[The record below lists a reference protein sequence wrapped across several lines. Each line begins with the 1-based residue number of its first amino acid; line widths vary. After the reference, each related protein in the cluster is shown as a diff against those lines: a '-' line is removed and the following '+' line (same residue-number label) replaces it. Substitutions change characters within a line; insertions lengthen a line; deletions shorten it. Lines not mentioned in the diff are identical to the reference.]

1 MLAAKT
7 TRRVILLNLLAIF
20 ATIAIAAPLGR
31 LYRQF
36 EDGGFITYFSVI
48 QLFVLSYITGKT
60 FNIRKQAFPLAPW
73 KSPVA
78 IWGIFSLG
86 FSFLALDD
94 LLMIH
99 EFFDKTI
106 HQLWQIQETGLTDR
120 IDDAIIAL
128 YAVVAIALLV
138 IYRQEL
144 KRYRPAL
151 PAAVAA
157 FGLLFAMVAVDAIT
171 NRNEI
176 LEMLFSA
183 STAEGIQAW
192 VFTVEDGL
200 KLLAEGFYV
209 AAAHRC
215 LQLARRLH
223 TAAHTATTHTT
234 ATHTA
239 TAQTNHSIAKSRAD
253 SSSPAQKKVAL
264 TAQASSR
271 APLSDSDTV

>member
-1 MLAAKT
+1 MLVAKT

-20 ATIAIAAPLGR
+20 ATIAIAAPFNK

-48 QLFVLSYITGKT
+48 QLFILSYIAGKT
-60 FNIRKQAFPLAPW
+60 FNIRRQAFQSAPW
-73 KSPVA
+73 KSPIA

-99 EFFDKTI
+99 EFFDKII
-106 HQLWQIQETGLTDR
+106 HKLWQLQETGITDR

-128 YAVVAIALLV
+128 YGIVAIALLV
-138 IYRQEL
+138 SYRQEL
-144 KRYRPAL
+144 KQYRSAL

-157 FGLLFAMVAVDAIT
+157 FGLLFAMVAVDTLT

-176 LEMLFSA
+176 LEMLFPA
-183 STAEGIQAW
+183 STVEGIQTW
-192 VFTVEDGL
+192 IFTVEDGL

-209 AAAHRC
+209 AAAHHC
-215 LQLARRLH
+215 LKIARRLH
-223 TAAHTATTHTT
+223 AATPQQDNSTAR
-234 ATHTA
+234 
-239 TAQTNHSIAKSRAD
+239 SRAD
-253 SSSPAQKKVAL
+253 FASSAQNKVAI

-271 APLSDSDTV
+271 ASLSDSDTV